1 MIINWA
7 GLGTVFLV
15 ALAASVLFVG
25 LFSVGIG
32 AWTRRG
38 EAALNNV
45 LAIACFVLCG
55 AIIVYG
61 VLAIALKL

>member
-1 MIINWA
+1 MTINWA

-15 ALAASVLFVG
+15 ALVAAVLFVG

-32 AWTRRG
+32 AWSRRG
-38 EAALNNV
+38 EAVLNNV
-45 LAIACFVLCG
+45 VAVACFALCA

-61 VLAIALKL
+61 IVAIAFK